1 VKAAMTSLK
10 SIEGLSVPPDV
21 VWTRD
26 MDMLDWLGGFFGFQ
40 VYSMALIELKGS
52 ILMLI
57 NFFTFES

>member
-1 VKAAMTSLK
+1 MTSLK

-40 VYSMALIELKGS
+40 VYSMALIELS
-52 ILMLI
+52 L
-57 NFFTFES
+57 N